1 MNQPAREQRFEIEVS
16 GDVEAGV
23 HADFASIWHTQDT
36 FVLDFASLRRPP
48 YLTEDADAGR
58 QVAVMPV
65 RVVARVKIPP
75 GQVFELMKALE
86 AQLSAWETDTGRRPG
101 GGPSGPAS
109 PG

>member
-1 MNQPAREQRFEIEVS
+1 MNQPAHEQRFEIEVS

-23 HADFASIWHTQDT
+23 HADFASIWHTPDT

-48 YLTEDADAGR
+48 YRADDADTGH
-58 QVAVMPV
+58 QVAIMPV

-86 AQLSAWETDTGRRPG
+86 AQLSAWEQETGRRPSG
-101 GGPSGPAS
+101 GTPPPS